1 CGSAILEVVTVD
13 VLDTAGGLL
22 QRGEGQQACPRRQ
35 EAFALPSFQLD
46 TVVKGRCPR
55 SIAVG
60 HIGRKNGPG
69 TGCHRRPAA
78 AVGRVV
84 AADVEPEGE
93 EDLMAVEGVKRP
105 VLLVGMDL
113 RGARIAIAIRA
124 TPGALEI
131 SGALWISPLRV
142 NSRSH
147 RLATPTSHADG
158 LGKRHS

>member
-1 CGSAILEVVTVD
+1 M
-13 VLDTAGGLL
+13 
-22 QRGEGQQACPRRQ
+22 P
-35 EAFALPSFQLD
+35 
-46 TVVKGRCPR
+46 
-55 SIAVG
+55 
-60 HIGRKNGPG
+60 
-69 TGCHRRPAA
+69 PAA
-78 AVGRVV
+78 VRRDGAAV
-84 AADVEPEGE
+84 AADVEPERE

-158 LGKRHS
+158 LGKRHSARCRALLVDQATPRPEIVRPGDLLEMVPAVPLLEGHLRPWSSRQRPELTRSMT